1 MQKKLTSAVLAAIM
15 TASMVAIPVSAEG
28 INPETAI
35 DSISSVQPRTATWE
49 ITEDLVRMRREPSL
63 SGEVIMLL
71 QKGEYVYEGA
81 DRNHVVADGYTWV
94 YVHSNRTGWSGW
106 VASEF
111 MDCGDY

>member
-1 MQKKLTSAVLAAIM
+1 MQKKLTSAILATIIATSIA
-15 TASMVAIPVSAEG
+15 TFPASAES
-28 INPETAI
+28 INPEMTANA
-35 DSISSVQPRTATWE
+35 ISSVQPRTATWE

-71 QKGEYVYEGA
+71 QRGEYVYEGA
-81 DRNHVVADGYTWV
+81 DRNHVVADGYTWIYV
-94 YVHSNRTGWSGW
+94 YSNRTGWSGW